1 MSMRAAVTTVPKQPT
16 EVRQASLIV
25 AALAL
30 AAERSPADVTTA
42 QLAHAIGV
50 TQGAVF
56 RHFASKEAIWL
67 AVFDDVSERMLSRL
81 DRAAEPHTN
90 GLQALEAVFAAHVA
104 FVIEH
109 PGLPRL
115 VFQELQQPNDT
126 PLKGQVRQL
135 MNAYRQRLL
144 GWLLRAQEQGELAPD
159 TNLNAAAVLF
169 IGSIQGLMMQAMAS
183 GDVTTMRDQAP
194 SVFQLLRAGM
204 SA

>member
-1 MSMRAAVTTVPKQPT
+1 MSTVAAAVPKQPT

-25 AALAL
+25 AALTL

-42 QLAHAIGV
+42 QLAQAIGV

-67 AVFDDVSERMLSRL
+67 AVFDDASERLLSKL
-81 DRAAEPHTN
+81 DKAAKPHTG
-90 GLQALEAVFAAHVA
+90 GLEALEAVFAAHVA

-115 VFQELQQPNDT
+115 VFQELQQPQDT
-126 PLKGQVRQL
+126 PLKGRVRQL

-144 GWLLRAQEQGELAPD
+144 AWLQRAQDQGQLAPD
-159 TNLNAAAVLF
+159 TNLSAAAVLF

-183 GDVTTMRDQAP
+183 GDVTAMRAQAP
-194 SVFQLLRAGM
+194 SVFQLLRAGL